1 MLNGGVGLVATKAR
15 LIKSGTE
22 YDRLFPSPEKTDPYL
37 SYNGTNEQTLKEF
50 IPNVVKTYINDTVK
64 IALFLKQETLEQTLR
79 SIFNFIYEHIQYK
92 PDSPTEEQIR
102 RPARSWY
109 DRKSGVDCDC
119 YTVFISS
126 ILTNLRIPHSL
137 RMSAY
142 SSKRGYQHVY
152 VVVPKKKGANM
163 SVRSNY
169 WVIDPVLDAF
179 DTEKPYL
186 FKKDKVMLAG
196 IESGLNGLPIRSLNG
211 STIGFANR
219 SNLVYDD
226 VYYSPQHKTWALKG
240 LDGTYYIRGNKNQR
254 YVQSHDDYYGVDGL
268 FKKIGKIAKKVVK
281 TGVKLAAPLA
291 KAGLTAMIPG
301 AGVALSVVDN
311 IKKSG
316 AGKIVSSAISAGK
329 SVQSQVS
336 NAKSAIQSQVV
347 DAKTAV
353 QSAVSPEVLQQKLV
367 DNSNHVVQNLD
378 VVKQNIEKSI
388 KDNNRATVMSLDA
401 LNKDV
406 TKNIDKTFE
415 RIQPELDK
423 ITQNAE
429 NAEQLTKQVN
439 EAVSKAIALTAG
451 SQALTKDIQKSITE
465 QEKQTVDFKNEVN
478 SKLKTTQY
486 LLIGLGVLMLIITF
500 KNKF

>member
-1 MLNGGVGLVATKAR
+1 M
-15 LIKSGTE
+15 
-22 YDRLFPSPEKTDPYL
+22 
-37 SYNGTNEQTLKEF
+37 
-50 IPNVVKTYINDTVK
+50 
-64 IALFLKQETLEQTLR
+64 
-79 SIFNFIYEHIQYK
+79 
-92 PDSPTEEQIR
+92 
-102 RPARSWY
+102 
-109 DRKSGVDCDC
+109 
-119 YTVFISS
+119 
-126 ILTNLRIPHSL
+126 
-137 RMSAY
+137 
-142 SSKRGYQHVY
+142 
-152 VVVPKKKGANM
+152 
-163 SVRSNY
+163 
-169 WVIDPVLDAF
+169 
-179 DTEKPYL
+179 
-186 FKKDKVMLAG
+186 
-196 IESGLNGLPIRSLNG
+196 
-211 STIGFANR
+211 
-219 SNLVYDD
+219 
-226 VYYSPQHKTWALKG
+226 
-240 LDGTYYIRGNKNQR
+240 
-254 YVQSHDDYYGVDGL
+254 
-268 FKKIGKIAKKVVK
+268 
-281 TGVKLAAPLA
+281 
-291 KAGLTAMIPG
+291 
-301 AGVALSVVDN
+301 VDN